1 MARLTLVEFRRG
13 LPPLSFFMSFSF
25 FPSKQVEDV
34 NTIQTTTQ
42 MPNVFVVPPE
52 EDQTPPWCFF
62 DAENPALSQVVER
75 PETPEIAVLDLSYD
89 DDIPIYRRNP
99 HPDSV
104 VPTPK
109 GIETVS
115 VVQALLRGNAD
126 DDDADDSDSEFEQ
139 DMVLEDNSRVT
150 HDSHRQESART
161 FRDVAD
167 DSDVIEVVRLNRKDY
182 SSEDPEEIRS
192 IQSASERK
200 RTTTLKYRASK
211 VFRSLRGSL
220 RSSKP
225 PVQDV
230 FKSPPSISSSQSTD
244 THSRTR
250 TPTMSR
256 RGTLILSQ
264 LFTSPSPSLK
274 SRNSMTSFDEPISS
288 PTEVSLSPLL
298 PPQSKPVTEV
308 ISRRSSLYAAEAQ
321 DEARLRASSPTP
333 TTTSTK
339 SSIRRFS
346 IMNLQRLFSFSSSA
360 PSSASQTDASVPFD
374 DSGRATPTPRSNAP
388 TPRSSVTTTSGPQT
402 PTSSEGIS
410 SAYILSTQDA
420 SDLPAF
426 MGFDSAF
433 DANVGVNLGLGLGL
447 DLDSS
452 SYSQQAT
459 PRKKLLSD
467 SLWRS
472 KASKK
477 AKPASRNARDEAGD
491 DSLEMRLDSFHFDD
505 LSFDADEFQA
515 T

>member
-1 MARLTLVEFRRG
+1 MARLTLVEFR
-13 LPPLSFFMSFSF
+13 LQTFPLSFLMSFSF
-25 FPSKQVEDV
+25 PPSKQVEDV
-34 NTIQTTTQ
+34 NVQT

-62 DAENPALSQVVER
+62 NAENPALSQVVER
-75 PETPEIAVLDLSYD
+75 PETPEIAVLDLAYND
-89 DDIPIYRRNP
+89 DTPVYRTNP

-104 VPTPK
+104 VPTSK
-109 GIETVS
+109 GIETIS
-115 VVQALLRGNAD
+115 VVHALLRGEADGD
-126 DDDADDSDSEFEQ
+126 DDDDNDSDSEFEQ
-139 DMVLEDNSRVT
+139 EDLEDDPCVT
-150 HDSHRQESART
+150 HNSHRQESART
-161 FRDVAD
+161 VRDVAD
-167 DSDVIEVVRLNRKDY
+167 DSDVIEVVRLSRKDC
-182 SSEDPEEIRS
+182 SSQDSEEIRS
-192 IQSASERK
+192 IQAASERK
-200 RTTTLKYRASK
+200 HNTTLRYRASK

-225 PVQDV
+225 PVQDI
-230 FKSPPSISSSQSTD
+230 FKSPPSISSSQSTH
-244 THSRTR
+244 THSRAR

-256 RGTLILSQ
+256 RSTLILSQ

-274 SRNSMTSFDEPISS
+274 SRNSMASFDEPISS
-288 PTEVSLSPLL
+288 PTETSPPPL
-298 PPQSKPVTEV
+298 PPQSKPLKK
-308 ISRRSSLYAAEAQ
+308 IMSRRSSLYAAEAQ
-321 DEARLRASSPTP
+321 DEARLQAASPTP

-339 SSIRRFS
+339 SGIRRFS

-360 PSSASQTDASVPFD
+360 PSSASQIDASVPFD

-402 PTSSEGIS
+402 PTSSEGKS

-433 DANVGVNLGLGLGL
+433 DANVGLNLGLGLGL

-459 PRKKLLSD
+459 PRKKLSSD
-467 SLWRS
+467 SRWRP
-472 KASKK
+472 KALKK
-477 AKPASRNARDEAGD
+477 AKPTSQNSYDEAGD
-491 DSLEMRLDSFHFDD
+491 DGLEMRLDSFHFDD

>member
-1 MARLTLVEFRRG
+1 MALAQLTVVEFR
-13 LPPLSFFMSFSF
+13 LQTSPLSFLMSFSF
-25 FPSKQVEDV
+25 PPSKQVEDV
-34 NTIQTTTQ
+34 GIQT

-62 DAENPALSQVVER
+62 NAENPALSQVVEH
-75 PETPEIAVLDLSYD
+75 PETPEIAVLGLPYD
-89 DDIPIYRRNP
+89 DDTPIYRKNP
-99 HPDSV
+99 HLDSV

-109 GIETVS
+109 GIETIS
-115 VVQALLRGNAD
+115 VVQALLRSEAD
-126 DDDADDSDSEFEQ
+126 DDDEDSDSEFEQ
-139 DMVLEDNSRVT
+139 EDLEDDPCVT

-161 FRDVAD
+161 VRDVAD
-167 DSDVIEVVRLNRKDY
+167 DSDVIEVVRLSRKDC
-182 SSEDPEEIRS
+182 SSEDSEEIRS
-192 IQSASERK
+192 IQAASERK
-200 RTTTLKYRASK
+200 RTTTLRYRASK

-230 FKSPPSISSSQSTD
+230 FKSPPSISSSQSTH
-244 THSRTR
+244 THSRAR

-274 SRNSMTSFDEPISS
+274 SRNSMASFDEPISS
-288 PTEVSLSPLL
+288 PTETSPPPL
-298 PPQSKPVTEV
+298 PPQSKPLGEI
-308 ISRRSSLYAAEAQ
+308 ISRRSSLFAAEAQ
-321 DEARLRASSPTP
+321 DEARLQAASPTP

-339 SSIRRFS
+339 SGIRRFS

-360 PSSASQTDASVPFD
+360 PSSASQVNASVPFD

-402 PTSSEGIS
+402 PTSSEGKS
-410 SAYILSTQDA
+410 SAYILSTQDPSDP

-433 DANVGVNLGLGLGL
+433 DPNVGLNLGLGLGL

-459 PRKKLLSD
+459 PRKKLSSD
-467 SLWRS
+467 SRWRP
-472 KASKK
+472 KALKK
-477 AKPASRNARDEAGD
+477 AKSTSQNSYDEAADGG
-491 DSLEMRLDSFHFDD
+491 LEMRLDSFHFDD
-505 LSFDADEFQA
+505 LSFDADEFQ
-515 T
+515 TT

>member
-1 MARLTLVEFRRG
+1 MARLTLVEFR
-13 LPPLSFFMSFSF
+13 LHTYPLSFFMSFSF
-25 FPSKQVEDV
+25 PPTKQVEDA
-34 NTIQTTTQ
+34 NIQT

-62 DAENPALSQVVER
+62 NAENPALSQVVD
-75 PETPEIAVLDLSYD
+75 PETPEIAVLDLPYD
-89 DDIPIYRRNP
+89 DDTPIYRKNS

-109 GIETVS
+109 GIETTS
-115 VVQALLRGNAD
+115 VVQALLRGEAD
-126 DDDADDSDSEFEQ
+126 DDDDDSDSDFEQ
-139 DMVLEDNSRVT
+139 EDLEDDPCVT

-161 FRDVAD
+161 VRDVAD
-167 DSDVIEVVRLNRKDY
+167 DSDVIEVVRLSRKDC

-192 IQSASERK
+192 IQAASERK
-200 RTTTLKYRASK
+200 RTTTLRYRASK

-230 FKSPPSISSSQSTD
+230 FKSPPSISSSQSMH
-244 THSRTR
+244 THSRAR

-274 SRNSMTSFDEPISS
+274 SRNFMASFDEPISS
-288 PTEVSLSPLL
+288 PTETSPPPL
-298 PPQSKPVTEV
+298 PPQSKPLKQI

-321 DEARLRASSPTP
+321 DEARLQAASPTP

-339 SSIRRFS
+339 SGIRRFS

-402 PTSSEGIS
+402 PTSSEGKS

-420 SDLPAF
+420 SDFPAF
-426 MGFDSAF
+426 MGFDSVF
-433 DANVGVNLGLGLGL
+433 DANVGLNLGLGLGL
-447 DLDSS
+447 DLDSGS
-452 SYSQQAT
+452 AT
-459 PRKKLLSD
+459 PRKKLS
-467 SLWRS
+467 SESRWRP
-472 KASKK
+472 KALKK
-477 AKPASRNARDEAGD
+477 AKPTSQNSYDEAGD
-491 DSLEMRLDSFHFDD
+491 DGLEMRLDSFHFDD